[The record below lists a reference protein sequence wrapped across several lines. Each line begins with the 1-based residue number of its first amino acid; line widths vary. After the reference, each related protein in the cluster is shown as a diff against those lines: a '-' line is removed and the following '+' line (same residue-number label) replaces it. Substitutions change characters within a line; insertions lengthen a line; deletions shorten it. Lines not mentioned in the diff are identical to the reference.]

1 MSCHHK
7 LNWNICSEG
16 GHDTSDIAFKAALND
31 LNERKQKLR
40 LSESEI
46 IDPGPTPP
54 GWISDYINE
63 L

>member
-16 GHDTSDIAFKAALND
+16 GHDTSYIALKAAWND

-40 LSESEI
+40 LSGSEI

-54 GWISDYINE
+54 VGYLII
-63 L
+63 